1 MRNSKR
7 SMAPKFQEVEIV
19 DRKDITDDLM
29 KLWIEKPDGFQF
41 KPGQYCTIGMNG
53 IERAYSIVSAPH
65 EENLEL
71 FLELVHPPEGVFTP
85 IIWGA
90 SVGDKVTCRF
100 KPKGIFLLN
109 DKVSNH
115 FLIAA
120 VTGIVPYVS
129 MIRDYLHK
137 GEDKD
142 FKFFVAHGASYTD
155 EFVYDSELRSYAEKY
170 PEIIRYFPT
179 ISRPSESK
187 NHSWEGMKGR
197 VNDST
202 EAMIRDLNLKND
214 DTIVYV
220 CGHPGM
226 IEDVKEKLN
235 PQNFEVIE
243 ERFWK

>member
-1 MRNSKR
+1 M
-7 SMAPKFQEVEIV
+7 I
-19 DRKDITDDLM
+19 
-29 KLWIEKPDGFQF
+29 
-41 KPGQYCTIGMNG
+41 G
-53 IERAYSIVSAPH
+53 IERAYSIVSAPD
-65 EENLEL
+65 EEYLEL

-115 FLIAA
+115 FLIAT

-170 PEIIRYFPT
+170 PEIIELIGGSPFGT
-179 ISRPSESK
+179 
-187 NHSWEGMKGR
+187 G
-197 VNDST
+197 
-202 EAMIRDLNLKND
+202 NLKFSIIFSIIFSGFPFIFFFFFELIEYALLLLNSHILSGSFPN
-214 DTIVYV
+214 IVYL
-220 CGHPGM
+220 PL
-226 IEDVKEKLN
+226 IFPFSTDSNTKL
-235 PQNFEVIE
+235 FLSLIHI
-243 ERFWK
+243 